1 MDPVRDAARRLLGWP
16 LEEPQL
22 LDPRRQRDAR
32 SLPVRHRRRRQRG
45 GAFID
50 NIVVKN
56 GGTTL
61 FTDNVEGGA
70 NGWTAAGGFKISTGS
85 ESVIGDRYYIAE
97 NRTYVGYDAG
107 LQVGPY
113 QFSFALTDP
122 DKVEH
127 FAFEDGLLVWVV
139 DESYTPTTT
148 TASTP
153 AGASPFRSTPDPCRS
168 STATAP
174 SRAIGASRSTRPSVS
189 RTCRQGRT
197 TIPRRSRTR
206 CRARAC
212 TSSTGPGPSSHR
224 SSRTTARGRRRP
236 SEQHR
241 PLPRQ
246 RRERLLDHRQPAEL
260 GEDRRIGVSLRVISQ
275 NTGGNLIVDIDNAP
289 AP

>member
-1 MDPVRDAARRLLGWP
+1 MSRAGPAAR
-16 LEEPQL
+16 
-22 LDPRRQRDAR
+22 
-32 SLPVRHRRRRQRG
+32 
-45 GAFID
+45 
-50 NIVVKN
+50 
-56 GGTTL
+56 
-61 FTDNVEGGA
+61 
-70 NGWTAAGGFKISTGS
+70 TAAGGFKISTGS

-139 DESYTPTTT
+139 DESYTDNNNSQHTGRGLALPVD
-148 TASTP
+148 ARPVPFVRRRHP
-153 AGASPFRSTPDPCRS
+153 AEQSAPAVRRDLRSPG
-168 STATAP
+168 
-174 SRAIGASRSTRPSVS
+174 RA
-189 RTCRQGRT
+189 GRAEL
-197 TIPRRSRTR
+197 RSRDAVELAAVPGPAQAVLGR
-206 CRARAC
+206 DQAV
-212 TSSTGPGPSSHR
+212 TGPRVLLRVADGGP
-224 SSRTTARGRRRP
+224 AR
-236 SEQHR
+236 QHR